1 MKKANKTK
9 LYLGMETIKRMSMS
23 SVRGGQSVASVG
35 ETVSDLPYDCP
46 TINGGCTI
54 PQTGARCTASGSA
67 TVFCT
72 LP

>member
-1 MKKANKTK
+1 MKKITK
-9 LYLGMETIKRMSMS
+9 SKLRLGIETIKRIDLPAA
-23 SVRGGQSVASVG
+23 RGGQSAPSVG

-72 LP
+72 IP